1 MNQIKQLN
9 GGTIMFKLLNKN
21 GEYTLFAIALIWIL
35 KGKTES
41 EVAKH
46 TAYGRTFKYLIPCLR
61 AEETEFLFRIIESE
75 TEKEFYNLL
84 WELFEVLNHK
94 ESLCF
99 VGLLMEKGF
108 LRSETTRNKALSFI
122 S

>member
-1 MNQIKQLN
+1 
-9 GGTIMFKLLNKN
+9 MFNFLNKN
-21 GEYTLFAIALIWIL
+21 GEYTVFAIVLIWVL
-35 KGKTES
+35 TGEAES
-41 EVAKH
+41 GAAKH
-46 TAYGRTFKYLIPCLR
+46 MAYGTAFKYVPYLR
-61 AEETEFLFRIIESE
+61 AEETEFLFKIIESE

-94 ESLCF
+94 ESLCL

-108 LRSETTRNKALSFI
+108 LWSEAMRDKALSFI